1 MKLLIATVTLASLIA
16 VPALAQSNGHKARAQ
31 QPLRAAAQVNQ
42 INQYGRTENGQ
53 RHSTNPAHDVY
64 DTGGRYVGSDPDSR
78 IRQDL
83 LNDRAE

>member
-64 DTGGRYVGSDPDSR
+64 ESNGTYLGSDPSALVR
-78 IRQDL
+78 MEITR
-83 LNDRAE
+83 DRTD